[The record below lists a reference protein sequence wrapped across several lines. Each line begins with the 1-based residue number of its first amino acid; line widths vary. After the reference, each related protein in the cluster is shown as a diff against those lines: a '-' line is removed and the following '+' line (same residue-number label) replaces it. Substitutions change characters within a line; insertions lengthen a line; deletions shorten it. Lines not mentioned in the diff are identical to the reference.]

1 MAADGKGWPVGCTA
15 SEPGISKFR
24 WDRPH
29 TRDGRVVLKLSSWA
43 ASALPLPHRRRTHTP
58 LCAPHVHSPTSFQ
71 VRVCL
76 QAWVG
81 KLTTRRS
88 NRKPPDSL
96 SSKCGGT
103 EAHRRLFLSAFV
115 CDLHKFACVSQSH
128 HTQFGKQLKVNP
140 LHLCQPMAGTDTIT
154 IQAATASFPLKN
166 LLIYYGI
173 IFSIP
178 ENALCD
184 NNNNV

>member
-1 MAADGKGWPVGCTA
+1 MDGLGTWNFKISLGPAA
-15 SEPGISKFR
+15 
-24 WDRPH
+24 H
-29 TRDGRVVLKLSSWA
+29 TRWQSGIEAVLVSRLC
-43 ASALPLPHRRRTHTP
+43 PPPPPHRRRAHTP

-140 LHLCQPMAGTDTIT
+140 LHLCQPMAGQT
-154 IQAATASFPLKN
+154 Q
-166 LLIYYGI
+166 LL
-173 IFSIP
+173 SKLLWLP
-178 ENALCD
+178 SP
-184 NNNNV
+184 